1 MKDWRLE
8 MKYQV
13 EIIETLARTIEVE
26 AEDKSSAELIAHNMY
41 RDEEVVLDGDDYMGV
56 QITTLD

>member
-1 MKDWRLE
+1 

-26 AEDKSSAELIAHNMY
+26 AEDKSAAELIAHNMY
-41 RDEEVVLDGDDYMGV
+41 RNEEVVLDEGDYMGV